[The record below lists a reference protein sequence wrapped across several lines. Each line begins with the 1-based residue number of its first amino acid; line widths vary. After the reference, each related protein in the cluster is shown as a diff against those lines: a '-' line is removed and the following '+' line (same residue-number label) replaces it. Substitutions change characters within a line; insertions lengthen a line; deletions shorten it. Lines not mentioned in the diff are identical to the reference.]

1 MTYLPGLAKA
11 ALPTTVVWDPA
22 MTAYNFGHGHPMA
35 PERMELTAR
44 LAGSLGLLD
53 LEHVTVS
60 APDVASDAELAT
72 VHSPEFVAA
81 VRRVSADPGTPDL
94 ERGLGTEDDPAF
106 AGMHEASARLA
117 GGSLLAA

>member
-1 MTYLPGLAKA
+1 MTFLPGLAQT

-53 LEHVTVS
+53 LDHVTVA
-60 APDVASDAELAT
+60 APEVAADAELCT

-81 VRRVSADPGTPDL
+81 VRRVSADPGHPRPGPRPRH
-94 ERGLGTEDDPAF
+94 RG
-106 AGMHEASARLA
+106 
-117 GGSLLAA
+117 